1 MKIYKINRDHPE
13 DSVIQQAATV
23 IKQGGIIVFPTRCL
37 YGLGADA
44 FNADAVQR
52 IFQLK
57 QRSLQKP
64 ILILIGR
71 RTQLNT
77 LVSNVSTTASRIMDE
92 FWPGRV
98 TLVFEAADIVPHYL
112 TAGTG
117 KIGIRLS
124 GHPVAA
130 ALCQSLGVA
139 LTGTSANIS
148 GNPGCHCI
156 DDLNPQLAR
165 QLDAVLNAG
174 TLKGGTGSTVVD
186 VTGAKPEILREG
198 EISAKEILT
207 LI

>member
-1 MKIYKINRDHPE
+1 M
-13 DSVIQQAATV
+13 